1 MRFGDKMV
9 GRTFQEAI
17 LDPNWMEYV
26 LKWMKPKN
34 FEEEL
39 FKKYVALV
47 LEDYKP
53 NVEVFLAK
61 LQLIKLVA
69 FAQHKQTDHKY
80 LKC

>member
-1 MRFGDKMV
+1 VKFGEKMV

-17 LDPNWMEYV
+17 LDPKWMEYV

-53 NVEVFLAK
+53 NIEVFFAK
-61 LQLIKLVA
+61 LQLIK
-69 FAQHKQTDHKY
+69 
-80 LKC
+80 